1 MQTQPFDASRLPRHV
16 GIIMDGNGR
25 WAKRNKIKIAM
36 GHRAGTEALRE
47 IIRNSSD
54 IGIEVLTLYA
64 LSTENW
70 SRPKAEIDALMSL
83 MLEFFKSEIDELDQ
97 KQVRILILGD
107 KDGLPPAQREAL
119 TNAETRTAH
128 NQGLKL
134 NIAINYGSRAE
145 MIRAARSLA
154 QDVAAGLLA
163 PEAIDEAALESRLYT
178 AGDPP
183 VDLLIR
189 TSGEMRQSNFLL
201 WQCAYAE
208 FVFPPMLWP
217 DFDLAAYHAC
227 IAEYQGR
234 SRRFGGRAEA

>member
-217 DFDLAAYHAC
+217 DFNLAAYHAC